1 MKDFLIVGA
10 GLYGSVIAH
19 ELTRKGYSC
28 IVIDK
33 RGASGG
39 NIRTEMREGIM
50 VHEYGAHIFHT
61 SDEQVWKFVTDLVPM
76 SPFVHSPVA
85 CFKGSFYSLPFN
97 MHTFKALFG
106 TSEPEEARARIE
118 KEALGEKMRIVKE
131 RRSRES
137 SSSAR
142 TSYNDVT
149 DQDPE
154 VDQTCKVSRNTG
166 TAEKNIEDIRDR
178 FEEDREIK
186 EFVPANLEEQALVT
200 VGRTVYETLIKGYTA
215 KQWGCDPRMLS
226 ADIIKR
232 IPIRYTYEED
242 YFNDRYEGLPSTEAG
257 GYTGLIDRL
266 LEGVEVRLDT
276 DYLALRE
283 QRDPDTW
290 YKDPGLGLAKRVIYS
305 GAVDEFFCSCY
316 GPLAYRSLRFEQE
329 ELETDDF
336 QGHAVVNYTDS
347 ESPFTR
353 IIEHKHLTADY
364 RPSGRPFTVITKEYP
379 KLFAEGDE
387 RFYPVRD
394 NVSMERYNKYMELAA
409 GCPLVAFGGRLGSY
423 RYLDMDKVIKAA
435 LEDAERLR
443 DGGEERNTVKN
454 DSDTV

>member
-118 KEALGEKMRIVKE
+118 REALEEKMRIIKE
-131 RRSRES
+131 RQSREN
-137 SSSAR
+137 SSA
-142 TSYNDVT
+142 TKTFYHDVT
-149 DQDPE
+149 DQ
-154 VDQTCKVSRNTG
+154 
-166 TAEKNIEDIRDR
+166 
-178 FEEDREIK
+178 EIK

-215 KQWGCDPRMLS
+215 KQWGCDPRMLT

-423 RYLDMDKVIKAA
+423 KYLDMDKVIKAA
-435 LEDAERLR
+435 LEDAEKFRSCMK
-443 DGGEERNTVKN
+443 EN
-454 DSDTV
+454 

>member
-1 MKDFLIVGA
+1 
-10 GLYGSVIAH
+10 
-19 ELTRKGYSC
+19 
-28 IVIDK
+28 
-33 RGASGG
+33 
-39 NIRTEMREGIM
+39 MREGIM

-118 KEALGEKMRIVKE
+118 KEALEEKMRIIKE
-131 RRSRES
+131 RRSREN
-137 SSSAR
+137 SSA
-142 TSYNDVT
+142 TKTFYHDVT
-149 DQDPE
+149 DQ
-154 VDQTCKVSRNTG
+154 
-166 TAEKNIEDIRDR
+166 
-178 FEEDREIK
+178 EIK
-186 EFVPANLEEQALVT
+186 EFAPANLEEQALVT

-305 GAVDEFFCSCY
+305 GAVDEFFCNCY

-423 RYLDMDKVIKAA
+423 KYLDMDKVIKAA
-435 LEDAERLR
+435 LEDAEKFRSYMK
-443 DGGEERNTVKN
+443 EN
-454 DSDTV
+454 

>member
-10 GLYGSVIAH
+10 GLYGSVMAH
-19 ELTRKGYSC
+19 ELTRKGYGC

-39 NIRTEMREGIM
+39 NIRTSMREGIM

-61 SDEQVWKFVTDLVPM
+61 SDEEVWRFVTDLVPM

-118 KEALGEKMRIVKE
+118 REASEEKE
-131 RRSRES
+131 RIIRERGS
-137 SSSAR
+137 E
-142 TSYNDVT
+142 
-149 DQDPE
+149 E
-154 VDQTCKVSRNTG
+154 VFR
-166 TAEKNIEDIRDR
+166 
-178 FEEDREIK
+178 
-186 EFVPANLEEQALVT
+186 PANLEEQALTT

-232 IPIRYTYEED
+232 IPVRYTYEED

-266 LEGVEVRLDT
+266 LEGSELRLDT
-276 DYLALRE
+276 DYLELRGQHE
-283 QRDPDTW
+283 PDTW
-290 YKDPGLGLAKRVIYS
+290 YTDPGLGLAKKVIYT
-305 GAVDEFFCSCY
+305 GAVDEFFCNCY

-329 ELETDDF
+329 ELDKDDF
-336 QGHAVVNYTDS
+336 QGHAVVNYTDA
-347 ESPFTR
+347 ETPYTR

-364 RPSGRPFTVITKEYP
+364 RPASNPFTVITKEYP
-379 KLFAEGDE
+379 KLFEEGDE

-394 NVSMERYNKYMELAA
+394 NASMERYNKYMELAA
-409 GCPLVAFGGRLGSY
+409 KCPSVTFGGRLGSY
-423 RYLDMDKVIKAA
+423 MYLDMDKVIKAA
-435 LEDAERLR
+435 LEASE
-443 DGGEERNTVKN
+443 KF
-454 DSDTV
+454 